1 MGRYKEVG
9 LLSIRGYIICA
20 MILFAP
26 VIFLVF
32 KVEDILMFLG
42 QDAVASHLAQEW
54 SRIYSLGIPFV
65 LFFRVSQRF
74 LSAQHVVLPLAVA
87 SVIGSFLFHPYSLKL
102 WVAVGGFAGSAFAV
116 VVTQIFTS
124 LIAVWYLC
132 WKKPYHAETWPGVN
146 GDTLREAL
154 LPQKV
159 ARFLKLGMGGILSFT
174 EWWFWEALCFTAG
187 KLGVIPLCAHTIA
200 YQMVPLSFMIPLG
213 ISLGLTIRI
222 GSTLPTSVHR
232 AKKIAIWCTLFSVVL
247 GVVVA
252 TLLYM
257 YRLDIIYSFTNDEL
271 VIQECEKIWIYTCIH
286 LCNLHV
292 MAMLNGIVRALGLQ
306 MRSGIATVVV
316 LWVCALPLIYNGSVV
331 KNGGLVHMWKSLP
344 LTYFLLNVALFLCFA
359 LSDWSEIRDDIVKRG
374 RKSIADSKDAASRST
389 ENVLLLLNPDESSL
403 YGTTMLDKP
412 DVELK
417 C

>member
-174 EWWFWEALCFTAG
+174 
-187 KLGVIPLCAHTIA
+187 
-200 YQMVPLSFMIPLG
+200 
-213 ISLGLTIRI
+213 
-222 GSTLPTSVHR
+222 
-232 AKKIAIWCTLFSVVL
+232 
-247 GVVVA
+247 
-252 TLLYM
+252 
-257 YRLDIIYSFTNDEL
+257 
-271 VIQECEKIWIYTCIH
+271 
-286 LCNLHV
+286 
-292 MAMLNGIVRALGLQ
+292 VRAFFSAFSNV
-306 MRSGIATVVV
+306 MRSI
-316 LWVCALPLIYNGSVV
+316 L
-331 KNGGLVHMWKSLP
+331 
-344 LTYFLLNVALFLCFA
+344 
-359 LSDWSEIRDDIVKRG
+359 
-374 RKSIADSKDAASRST
+374 
-389 ENVLLLLNPDESSL
+389 
-403 YGTTMLDKP
+403 
-412 DVELK
+412 
-417 C
+417 